1 MKLLI
6 VTQKVD
12 KNDGYFGFF
21 HDWLI
26 LFSKECEKL
35 TVISLETGAYELP
48 ANVKVLPLGKEHGRS
63 LVKYVSRF
71 LRYSWQYRN
80 EYTHVFCHMSPLY
93 VILGAP
99 LWKILR
105 KPVGLWYIHRNVN
118 LKLKVA
124 EKLADTIFTSTPE
137 SFRIESRKRNFMG
150 QAVDLKKFKR
160 PENMNLPTQRL
171 TIISVGRLTPIK
183 NLDTLIRAAKILKD
197 RGYNILVN
205 LVGAAVTETDKE
217 HEKMLHNLVKEL
229 KIGEQIIFVGNIPNN
244 QIASRY
250 WSSHLSLN
258 LCPTGGMDKAILESM
273 AAGIP
278 AIVSNEAFR
287 DYFGGHADKLIFK
300 LRDEKDCADKIE
312 SYIKS
317 PDKEALKDFLFKRV
331 YERSS
336 LENLIK
342 HIVSILHNVNK

>member
-1 MKLLI
+1 MKLLTI
-6 VTQKVD
+6 TQKVD

-21 HDWLI
+21 HDWLT

-35 TVISLETGAYELP
+35 TVISLETGVYELP
-48 ANVKVLPLGKEHGRS
+48 PNVRILSLGKEKGRS
-63 LVKYVSRF
+63 LAKYVFRF
-71 LRYSWQYRN
+71 LKFSWEYRN
-80 EYTHVFCHMSPLY
+80 DYTHVFCHMSPLY

-99 LWKILR
+99 VWKILK
-105 KPVGLWYIHRNVN
+105 KPIGLWYIHRNVD
-118 LKLKVA
+118 LKLRIA

-137 SFRIESRKRNFMG
+137 SFRIESNKRNFMG
-150 QAVDLKKFKR
+150 QAVDLQKFRK
-160 PENMNLPTQRL
+160 PDDIL
-171 TIISVGRLTPIK
+171 TKEQPFSIISVGRLTPIK
-183 NLDTLIRAAKILKD
+183 NLDTLIRATKILKD

-229 KIGEQIIFVGNIPNN
+229 DVRKEIAFIGNVPNN

-250 WSSHLSLN
+250 WQNHLSLN

-287 DYFGGHADKLIFK
+287 DYFGEHADELIFK

-312 SYIKS
+312 AYIKS
-317 PDKEALKDFLFKRV
+317 PNKEALKSFLFKRV

-342 HIVSILHNVNK
+342 RIVGILRNVNK

>member
-1 MKLLI
+1 MKLLVI
-6 VTQKVD
+6 TQKVD

-26 LFSKECEKL
+26 SFSKECEKL

-48 ANVKVLPLGKEHGRS
+48 ANVTVLSLGKEHGRS
-63 LVKYVSRF
+63 LTKYISRF
-71 LRYSWQYRN
+71 LGYSWKYRN

-99 LWKILR
+99 LWKMLK
-105 KPVGLWYIHRNVN
+105 KPVGLWYIHRNVD
-118 LKLKVA
+118 LKLKIA
-124 EKLADTIFTSTPE
+124 EKCADIIFTSTPE

-160 PENMNLPTQRL
+160 PENIFPKEQPF

-183 NLDTLIRAAKILKD
+183 NLDILIRATKILKD
-197 RGYNILVN
+197 QGHVIMVN
-205 LVGAAVTETDKE
+205 LVGATVTENDKKYE
-217 HEKMLHNLVKEL
+217 EMLHALVKETGL
-229 KIGEQIIFVGNIPNN
+229 QDQIVFVGNIPNDR
-244 QIASRY
+244 IALHY
-250 WSSHLSLN
+250 WQSHLSLN

-287 DYFGGHADKLIFK
+287 DYFSEYADELIFK

-312 SYIKS
+312 SYMQR
-317 PDKEALKDFLFKRV
+317 PDKEEVKDFLIKRV

-336 LENLIK
+336 LESLIK
-342 HIVSILHNVNK
+342 HIVNILRGVNK